1 MNHKEGDKGLGP
13 PKGKMTNDQILQWY
27 LPKKIW
33 NFKLAII
40 QAAGKT
46 SSGGNT
52 GYWTTFSVN
61 NSEGLWDLRKG
72 QSRFRWWKTR
82 TSGYALSYDDDDPLD
97 QETDPGPLGLWGS
110 AAKIILTTVGRE
122 HYPHDIQWP
131 EEKEKWQLG
140 WWSMMATHPIW
151 RPVNVQC
158 SCEEFYS
165 NKFSWFHLVRL
176 FSIVAGE
183 PISY

>member
-1 MNHKEGDKGLGP
+1 MNHKEGDKGLGT

-72 QSRFRWWKTR
+72 QSRFGWWKTR
-82 TSGYALSYDDDDPLD
+82 ASGGVGTLCHMMMMILSTKRRT
-97 QETDPGPLGLWGS
+97 QGLWVSGDRRPKLS
-110 AAKIILTTVGRE
+110 WRRWGGNIIRM
-122 HYPHDIQWP
+122 I
-131 EEKEKWQLG
+131 
-140 WWSMMATHPIW
+140 
-151 RPVNVQC
+151 
-158 SCEEFYS
+158 YS
-165 NKFSWFHLVRL
+165 GLRKRKSDN
-176 FSIVAGE
+176 
-183 PISY
+183 